1 MAVRKEHMMIPEDY
15 NARWKGNGLRHCD
28 ELKYT
33 LFYLTKLA
41 LFLCRLV
48 VVRGLLVI
56 SQMCIYT

>member
-1 MAVRKEHMMIPEDY
+1 MMIPEDY